1 MVDAAVRAK
10 VPDAMTMLAAA
21 FTACGGATAY
31 QSICRGGVRA
41 GHRVLVVGL
50 GPVGIV
56 TMMWLQALGATAEGV
71 DIDAAR
77 RAFARTM
84 HVGEVL
90 DRADFDGY
98 DVTIDCSGSADG
110 RVLAVRRVKILGT
123 VVLVGLGSGLDVQ
136 VNEDLIYR
144 QVALVASHV
153 FGMPAMMEADA
164 KAAELA
170 LPLDRVITETC
181 ALAQAPDAVRSF
193 TSADGF
199 ARMRPQVEPAFAS
212 WVTQFLVASSKKRS
226 ARTTAA
232 LQQLARQ
239 AQGHVE
245 ALLERNVAFEH
256 HTDGLAVV
264 FKQEDNLAHYQHS
277 RDCRDGHH
285 PRHRGPRHVDVLGG
299 AIVASSLIG
308 IFVGAPVGGWA
319 SDKYGRKPLFMVDM
333 ALFVLG
339 SAVQFV
345 VDTPMQLFLAR
356 LVMGIAVGM
365 AYSVGWPMLS
375 EFVSRRS
382 RGRIL
387 ARNLVAFDAG
397 FMIAFIVGY
406 LLTEHSALDWRLIL
420 GSSTFLAVALFVCRV
435 GLPESPRSLMGKGRI
450 EEAQAVASRILEH
463 PEDIDDIGQ
472 ETHTEGTFA
481 TLFSG
486 RHWRST
492 LFTSMFWLSAVTP
505 ASPSQPL
512 PRRSSTA
519 TA

>member
-1 MVDAAVRAK
+1 M
-10 VPDAMTMLAAA
+10 
-21 FTACGGATAY
+21 
-31 QSICRGGVRA
+31 
-41 GHRVLVVGL
+41 
-50 GPVGIV
+50 
-56 TMMWLQALGATAEGV
+56 
-71 DIDAAR
+71 
-77 RAFARTM
+77 
-84 HVGEVL
+84 
-90 DRADFDGY
+90 
-98 DVTIDCSGSADG
+98 
-110 RVLAVRRVKILGT
+110 
-123 VVLVGLGSGLDVQ
+123 
-136 VNEDLIYR
+136 
-144 QVALVASHV
+144 
-153 FGMPAMMEADA
+153 
-164 KAAELA
+164 
-170 LPLDRVITETC
+170 ITETC

-193 TSADGF
+193 TSADGP

-226 ARTTAA
+226 TRTTAA

-339 SAVQFV
+339 SALQFV

-375 EFVSRRS
+375 EFVPRRS

-420 GSSTFLAVALFVCRV
+420 GSSTFLAVALFVGRV